1 MASKTDAIPRHLL
14 SYAFNTAYVP
24 VHPGQILRQW
34 LANVEL
40 SYAARRLSINANML
54 LRVFEGRADI
64 TPLMAL
70 RLSDSLGTSRTFW
83 LRLQMEWDLA
93 QADMPERAR
102 GLRIIE
108 RGPARPRARKKNP
121 ET

>member
-1 MASKTDAIPRHLL
+1 MASKTDELPRHLL
-14 SYAFNTAYVP
+14 SYTFNSNYVP
-24 VHPGQILRQW
+24 VHPGQVLQQW
-34 LANVEL
+34 LGGVDL
-40 SYAARRLSINANML
+40 VYAARRTSISQTML

-70 RLSDSLGTSRTFW
+70 RLSDSLGTSRAFW

-108 RGPARPRARKKNP
+108 RGPSRKRKKNP
-121 ET
+121 EA